1 MQTLKGKLT
10 IMDVE
15 RKLLDLL
22 IRETEKTEEE
32 IKSAKIW
39 GDLDMDSLL
48 TMDVILNVEDL
59 FDINIDEKQVEFI
72 KNYADLVKYL
82 KENL

>member
-10 IMDVE
+10 IMDIE

-22 IRETEKTEEE
+22 VRETEKTEEE